1 MDTLKYK
8 KYLLKIRNALLSHNF
23 REFLFFLF
31 FLLISASFWLLQ
43 ALNDTFDVELR
54 FPLKLTGVPSNI
66 VVTADLP
73 SDLDV
78 VVRDKGVMLVRY
90 LYGYKIAPISVDYK
104 DFDDGMISGR
114 VLVPMKDI
122 QNSIQNQLVSS
133 TKIVSIRPDTLEFYF
148 NRGAWKKVPVRLAG
162 IIETSPEY
170 YLERIK
176 CTPDSVTVYAPLDI
190 LDTITAAVVTPFHV
204 TNLAVNTKYRRS
216 LQKVRGT
223 KFVPSQV
230 DVDMRVDL
238 YTEKTV
244 EVPVVGINFP
254 ASKDLRTFPSKVS
267 VKFRVGMSHF
277 KEVTADDFVIAV
289 SYEELMENKTSK
301 VALHLKSMPE
311 GVSNVSIQPEEV
323 DYLIEQIDDDE

>member
-8 KYLLKIRNALLSHNF
+8 KYLLKIRNALLSQKF

-31 FLLISASFWLLQ
+31 FMLVSASFWLLQ

-54 FPLKLTGVPSNI
+54 FSLKLTGVPSNI
-66 VVTADLP
+66 VITSDLP
-73 SDLDV
+73 SDLNV
-78 VVRDKGVMLVRY
+78 VVRDKGLVLVRY
-90 LYGYKIAPISVDYK
+90 LYGYKMTPLTVDYK

-122 QNSIQNQLVSS
+122 QNRVQSQLVSS
-133 TKIVSIRPDTLEFYF
+133 TKIVSVRPDTLEFYF
-148 NRGAWKKVPVRLAG
+148 NRGAKKKIPVRLAG
-162 IIETSPEY
+162 VIETSPEY
-170 YLERIK
+170 YVDRIK
-176 CTPDSVTVYAPLDI
+176 CSPDSVTVFAPLDI

-204 TNLAVNTKYRRS
+204 TNLSANTRYQRS
-216 LQKVRGT
+216 LQKVRGA

-230 DVDMRVDL
+230 DVDLKVDL

-254 ASKDLRTFPSKVS
+254 ASKDLRTFPSKVA
-267 VKFRVGMSHF
+267 VKFRVGMSQF

-289 SYEELMENKTSK
+289 SYEELMENKSSK